1 MYEQTVTEGCLNRT
15 GGFMLTRT
23 IQLLCFACVIVATSR
38 AADEPLIGKWKLN
51 LSKSKLADQMTIAP
65 AGANRYTLTFAGV
78 GDTETLVADGTD
90 QPGVLGST
98 ISITTEAPN
107 NWKIVRK
114 QGGRVMLTAN
124 WKLSGDGKTL
134 TDTFL
139 GSQPDGSTSRVDLV
153 YKRAEGSASNSGIP
167 GTWETTEEKA
177 NLAYE
182 LEIRPYEGDGLSFLI
197 SGGAPAT
204 NVKFDG
210 KDYPSTTASPV
221 ASSTTSA
228 RRLSDRSIELTKKLK
243 AKTTETREITVSPDH
258 KTLTM
263 TRHLVDQ
270 RIPNILIFDREA

>member
-1 MYEQTVTEGCLNRT
+1 MYEQTLTEGCLNRL

-23 IQLLCFACVIVATSR
+23 IQLLCFTCVIAAMSR
-38 AADEPLIGKWKLN
+38 AAEEPFIGKWKLN

-90 QPGVLGST
+90 QPGVLGSS
-98 ISITTEAPN
+98 ISITIEAPN

-124 WKLSGDGKTL
+124 WKLSEDGKTL

-139 GSQPDGSTSRVDLV
+139 GNQPDGSTSRVDLV
-153 YKRAEGSASNSGIP
+153 YKRADGSVSNSGIP
-167 GTWETTEEKA
+167 GTWETTQEKPDS
-177 NLAYE
+177 AYE
-182 LEIRPYEGDGLSFLI
+182 MEIRPYEGDGLSFII
-197 SGGAPAT
+197 SGGGPAN

-210 KDYPSTTASPV
+210 KEYPSAGASP
-221 ASSTTSA
+221 AAGPATSA
-228 RRLSDRSIELTKKLK
+228 RRLSDHSIELIKKLK
-243 AKTTETREITVSPDH
+243 GKIVETREITISPDL

-270 RIPNILIFDREA
+270 RLPNILIFDRA